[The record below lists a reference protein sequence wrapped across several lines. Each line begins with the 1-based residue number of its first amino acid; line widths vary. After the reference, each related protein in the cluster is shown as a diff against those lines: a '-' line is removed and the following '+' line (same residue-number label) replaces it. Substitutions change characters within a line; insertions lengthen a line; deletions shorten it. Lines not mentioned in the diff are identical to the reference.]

1 MFNKESV
8 FERSVG
14 VDTLSR
20 NAYNLLIGAVLLWGF
35 AINWYLVAT
44 IPVES
49 LLSINKWVF
58 FGGYFV
64 SCIAGIAMFT
74 VSSNPI
80 VSFTGYNLVAVPF
93 GLILNIILAKVD
105 PTIIHAA
112 IQTTA
117 LVTFGMMVLGTIFPK
132 FFEKIGTALFW
143 SLLLVIVVQI
153 IQAIFFDTQ
162 STIINWIISLIF
174 CGYIGYDWARAN
186 SIPRTVD
193 NAIDSA
199 AALYMD
205 IINLFIQF
213 VQIFIKSK

>member
-64 SCIAGIAMFT
+64 SCIAGIAMFSM
-74 VSSNPI
+74 SSNPI
-80 VSFTGYNLVAVPF
+80 ISFIGYNLVVVPF
-93 GLILNIILAKVD
+93 GLILNIFLAKVD
-105 PTIIHAA
+105 PNIVHAA

-117 LVTFGMMVLGTIFPK
+117 LVTLGMMTLGTIFPQ
-132 FFEKIGTALFW
+132 FFAKIGSALFW
-143 SLLLVIVVQI
+143 SLLLVIIVEIVQSLFFNMHSGI
-153 IQAIFFDTQ
+153 ID
-162 STIINWIISLIF
+162 WIVALIF
-174 CGYIGYDWARAN
+174 CGYIGYDWGRAN

-205 IINLFIQF
+205 IINLFIRI
-213 VQIFIKSK
+213 VEIMGRNK